1 MIGLYRYYCFLLKIY
16 PSYPKKYKITYQM
29 RQDLNKLDELNKQTV
44 FLAKYNLDT
53 EEKFNN
59 YYDELSQKIKSS
71 NDKEQI
77 KLIREDLKLMNQISE
92 RIKKLNE
99 NLEEYEKDKKE
110 LIRDEWRSSRTSS

>member
-1 MIGLYRYYCFLLKIY
+1 
-16 PSYPKKYKITYQM
+16 M
-29 RQDLNKLDELNKQTV
+29 RQDLNRLDELNKQTV

>member
-1 MIGLYRYYCFLLKIY
+1 
-16 PSYPKKYKITYQM
+16 M

-53 EEKFNN
+53 EVKFNN
-59 YYDELSQKIKSS
+59 YYDELSQRIKNS